1 MMLKV
6 LGMAHEQAVKG
17 LIRDAFSAEPWC
29 DRWEDED
36 VFHSYILDVM
46 GNQNSLAL
54 GLFSEDVLIGISL
67 GRLRHWYNGIE
78 YCIDDLCIAS
88 EHQDKGSGPC
98 GSSDPKLCLSARLSE
113 HLAPDQKETRPL
125 TTFIKKPALK
135 SRRTGSAFLWIAFH
149 DLRAVPRRAHRA
161 VDFCSEGRSSI
172 KFFLWNV

>member
-67 GRLRHWYNGIE
+67 GRLPPQPRQPHFQILSGRHLVSSYVASGLSGT
-78 YCIDDLCIAS
+78 LC
-88 EHQDKGSGPC
+88 PT
-98 GSSDPKLCLSARLSE
+98 L
-113 HLAPDQKETRPL
+113 
-125 TTFIKKPALK
+125 
-135 SRRTGSAFLWIAFH
+135 
-149 DLRAVPRRAHRA
+149 
-161 VDFCSEGRSSI
+161 
-172 KFFLWNV
+172 

>member
-67 GRLRHWYNGIE
+67 GRLRHWYNGLNTALTT
-78 YCIDDLCIAS
+78 CACLRT
-88 EHQDKGSGPC
+88 SGTRVRVPVDPA
-98 GSSDPKLCLSARLSE
+98 DPKLCLSARLSE
-113 HLAPDQKETRPL
+113 HLAPDQKKRARLPL
-125 TTFIKKPALK
+125 LQK
-135 SRRTGSAFLWIAFH
+135 TGFEEQEDRVCFSL
-149 DLRAVPRRAHRA
+149 DCLP
-161 VDFCSEGRSSI
+161 
-172 KFFLWNV
+172 

>member
-88 EHQDKGSGPC
+88 EHQGQGFGSLWMPVSTAFGTSRSRP
-98 GSSDPKLCLSARLSE
+98 
-113 HLAPDQKETRPL
+113 KETRPL

-135 SRRTGSAFLWIAFH
+135 SRRTGSAFLWTAFP

-161 VDFCSEGRSSI
+161 VDFCSEGRSAI

>member
-88 EHQDKGSGPC
+88 EHQGQGFGSLWIQLIRNYACQHGFRNI
-98 GSSDPKLCLSARLSE
+98 SLQTKRN
-113 HLAPDQKETRPL
+113 APAYHFYQK
-125 TTFIKKPALK
+125 
-135 SRRTGSAFLWIAFH
+135 TGFEEQEDRVCFLWTAFP

-161 VDFCSEGRSSI
+161 VDFCSEGRSAI

>member
-78 YCIDDLCIAS
+78 YWTTCALPQNIR
-88 EHQDKGSGPC
+88 DKGSGPC
-98 GSSDPKLCLSARLSE
+98 GSS
-113 HLAPDQKETRPL
+113 
-125 TTFIKKPALK
+125 
-135 SRRTGSAFLWIAFH
+135 
-149 DLRAVPRRAHRA
+149 
-161 VDFCSEGRSSI
+161 
-172 KFFLWNV
+172 

>member
-29 DRWEDED
+29 DRWEDKD

-88 EHQDKGSGPC
+88 EHQGQGFGS
-98 GSSDPKLCLSARLSE
+98 
-113 HLAPDQKETRPL
+113 
-125 TTFIKKPALK
+125 
-135 SRRTGSAFLWIAFH
+135 LWIQLIRNYACQHGFRNISLQTKRNAPAYH
-149 DLRAVPRRAHRA
+149 FYQKTGFEEQEDRVCFSLDCLP
-161 VDFCSEGRSSI
+161 
-172 KFFLWNV
+172 

>member
-67 GRLRHWYNGIE
+67 GTMALNTALTTCALPQNIR
-78 YCIDDLCIAS
+78 
-88 EHQDKGSGPC
+88 DKGSGPC
-98 GSSDPKLCLSARLSE
+98 GSS
-113 HLAPDQKETRPL
+113 
-125 TTFIKKPALK
+125 
-135 SRRTGSAFLWIAFH
+135 
-149 DLRAVPRRAHRA
+149 
-161 VDFCSEGRSSI
+161 
-172 KFFLWNV
+172 

>member
-88 EHQDKGSGPC
+88 EHQGQGFGFPVDPA
-98 GSSDPKLCLSARLSE
+98 DPKLCPSARLSE
-113 HLAPDQKETRPL
+113 HLAPDQKKRARLPL
-125 TTFIKKPALK
+125 LSKNRL
-135 SRRTGSAFLWIAFH
+135 
-149 DLRAVPRRAHRA
+149 
-161 VDFCSEGRSSI
+161 
-172 KFFLWNV
+172 

>member
-78 YCIDDLCIAS
+78 YCIDEPVHCLRT
-88 EHQDKGSGPC
+88 SGTRVRVPVDPA
-98 GSSDPKLCLSARLSE
+98 DPKLCLSARLSE
-113 HLAPDQKETRPL
+113 HLAPDQKKRARLPL
-125 TTFIKKPALK
+125 LSKNRL
-135 SRRTGSAFLWIAFH
+135 
-149 DLRAVPRRAHRA
+149 
-161 VDFCSEGRSSI
+161 
-172 KFFLWNV
+172 

>member
-54 GLFSEDVLIGISL
+54 GLFSAQPTYSHNSL
-67 GRLRHWYNGIE
+67 
-78 YCIDDLCIAS
+78 
-88 EHQDKGSGPC
+88 
-98 GSSDPKLCLSARLSE
+98 
-113 HLAPDQKETRPL
+113 
-125 TTFIKKPALK
+125 
-135 SRRTGSAFLWIAFH
+135 RTKIFPTKYRQTKMI
-149 DLRAVPRRAHRA
+149 
-161 VDFCSEGRSSI
+161 
-172 KFFLWNV
+172 

>member
-54 GLFSEDVLIGISL
+54 GLF
-67 GRLRHWYNGIE
+67 
-78 YCIDDLCIAS
+78 
-88 EHQDKGSGPC
+88 
-98 GSSDPKLCLSARLSE
+98 
-113 HLAPDQKETRPL
+113 
-125 TTFIKKPALK
+125 
-135 SRRTGSAFLWIAFH
+135 
-149 DLRAVPRRAHRA
+149 
-161 VDFCSEGRSSI
+161 
-172 KFFLWNV
+172 

>member
-88 EHQDKGSGPC
+88 EHQGQGFGSLWIQP
-98 GSSDPKLCLSARLSE
+98 DPKLCLSARLSE
-113 HLAPDQKETRPL
+113 HLAPDQKKRARLPL
-125 TTFIKKPALK
+125 LSKNRL
-135 SRRTGSAFLWIAFH
+135 
-149 DLRAVPRRAHRA
+149 
-161 VDFCSEGRSSI
+161 
-172 KFFLWNV
+172 

>member
-88 EHQDKGSGPC
+88 EHQGQGFGSLWIQLIRNYACQHGFRNI
-98 GSSDPKLCLSARLSE
+98 SLQTKR
-113 HLAPDQKETRPL
+113 
-125 TTFIKKPALK
+125 PALK

>member
-88 EHQDKGSGPC
+88 EHQGQGFGSLVDPA
-98 GSSDPKLCLSARLSE
+98 DPKLCLSARLSE
-113 HLAPDQKETRPL
+113 HLAPDQKKRARLPL
-125 TTFIKKPALK
+125 LSKNRL
-135 SRRTGSAFLWIAFH
+135 
-149 DLRAVPRRAHRA
+149 
-161 VDFCSEGRSSI
+161 
-172 KFFLWNV
+172 